1 MDDIVGM
8 LGIFVLL
15 LMASAFFSASETAL
29 TGANRVRL
37 KTQAEQG
44 SRAARRALRLIDQY
58 DKTLSTLLIG
68 NNIVNTLLASLAT
81 VFCSKLF
88 DASGVGIATIAVTV
102 LVVISARSRP
112 KPMQAAIP
120 RRPSSA
126 LPRSC
131 WRSAPCL
138 RR

>member
-68 NNIVNTLLASLAT
+68 NNIVNTLLASLMIQLKNDG
-81 VFCSKLF
+81 FWERK
-88 DASGVGIATIAVTV
+88 GNE
-102 LVVISARSRP
+102 
-112 KPMQAAIP
+112 
-120 RRPSSA
+120 
-126 LPRSC
+126 
-131 WRSAPCL
+131 
-138 RR
+138 